1 MNTIAKDFP
10 NFDPIE
16 YASHGNAIL
25 GIRDSGKTVT
35 AMGRAEHLIDAG
47 IPITVVD
54 PIGVWRFLRVPG
66 KGKGY
71 PVVVA
76 GGMEGDLPLTP
87 ENTESI
93 VRAAMQN
100 RVSIV
105 LDLYTMELSKADWKR
120 ICASAI
126 RTMLYENKQYGLR
139 HVFIEEAAEFCPQRV
154 GPDQGRVYAEME
166 KLARM
171 GGNALLGYT
180 LINQRAEEVNKA
192 VLELCDTLILHRQ
205 KGRNSLNA
213 LTKWLKIAG
222 AKGDTSIVESMPT
235 LKQGEAWA
243 WLSGSDKPVRIQ
255 IPMKNSFHPDR
266 RSIAGTGAHVEKAA
280 AVDVD
285 AFVTAMRETLT
296 KEGKK
301 ESPDQ
306 KFAKTLGRE
315 AIDQFVNTETVDAS
329 RARDE
334 GYREGFEAGHQA
346 GYEKGYSAGNHVGCG
361 SADAMVRYITEQ
373 LPAAINGVVSEAI
386 GLRTAQE
393 VSQDIDKP
401 APAKLTPGQ
410 ERERFKEEWNKPA
423 RFIPT
428 AAPAKANGQ
437 GGGAE
442 LRILRV
448 LAARSPARFSKAQW
462 ATLSGM
468 KRTGGTWQTYVSR
481 LRQAGY
487 LDEREDGTVGL
498 TAAGIRAAGHVDRPR
513 AGSVIEDWKNSLG
526 SGPAKMI
533 DELVRLHPQP
543 MDRANLAD
551 RVGMTATGGTF
562 QTYLSRLKTNGLIEI
577 SGRKIKASPT
587 LFVDARH

>member
-1 MNTIAKDFP
+1 MTIAHDFP
-10 NFDPIE
+10 NFDPVS
-16 YASHGNAIL
+16 YASQGNAIL

-35 AMGRAEHLIDAG
+35 AMGRAEKLIEAG
-47 IPITVVD
+47 IPITVID

-66 KGKGY
+66 KGDGY

-87 ENTESI
+87 ANAESI
-93 VRAAMQN
+93 IRAAMQN

-120 ICASAI
+120 ICATAV

-139 HVFIEEAAEFCPQRV
+139 HIFIEEAAEFCPQRV
-154 GPDQGRVYAEME
+154 GPDQGQVYAEME

-222 AKGDTSIVESMPT
+222 AKGDQKIVESMPM

-266 RSIAGTGAHVEKAA
+266 RAMMGTADADFAEVPLNVDSFISAMKATLAKNDAAGEKKRTAERATATPAPIDIEAIKAA
-280 AVDVD
+280 
-285 AFVTAMRETLT
+285 
-296 KEGKK
+296 
-301 ESPDQ
+301 
-306 KFAKTLGRE
+306 
-315 AIDQFVNTETVDAS
+315 
-329 RARDE
+329 ARDE
-334 GYREGFEAGHQA
+334 GYQLGHQ
-346 GYEKGYSAGNHVGCG
+346 VGLG
-361 SADAMVRYITEQ
+361 TADVVLKYLTENA
-373 LPAAINGVVSEAI
+373 PAAIAAIVGEAVALRDAQGFVQSERAPDATAGKSPMSHLSNGHTVN
-386 GLRTAQE
+386 LRH
-393 VSQDIDKP
+393 
-401 APAKLTPGQ
+401 
-410 ERERFKEEWNKPA
+410 
-423 RFIPT
+423 
-428 AAPAKANGQ
+428 ANGQ
-437 GGGAE
+437 ALKAGDLQQGDTVTYNPRTGLVSDIKRGGPGAE

-448 LAARSPARFSKAQW
+448 LAARAPARFTKAQW

-468 KRTGGTWQTYVSR
+468 KKSGGTWQTYVSR
-481 LRQAGY
+481 LRSAGY
-487 LDEREDGTVGL
+487 IDERDGLFGL
-498 TAAGIRAAGHVDRPR
+498 TPIGAKAAGHVARPNS
-513 AGSVIEDWKNSLG
+513 GSVIADWKEALG
-526 SGPAKMI
+526 SGPSKMI
-533 DELVRLHPQP
+533 DQIIASHPNG

-551 RVGMTATGGTF
+551 RVGMTASGGTF
-562 QTYLSRLKTNGLIEI
+562 QTYLSRLKSNGLVEI
-577 SGRKIKASPT
+577 HGRRIKASDT
-587 LFVDARH
+587 LFIDGRRS